1 MASYPQSIDDLEPP
15 PAKHGWRRFF
25 LRHLPGLSFL
35 TLVGLLIAVVLWPF
49 VVITVPSGFVGILW
63 KRFNGLD
70 LYCWCW
76 VGRGTVLDPRELRE
90 EGLHIIWPW
99 DQLYQYN
106 LRLQSTSQTYNA
118 ISKDG
123 VNVKAQISVRY
134 QLLHNSVAVLHKFIG
149 PGFLDS
155 VVNPEIG
162 SQARQVISQYT
173 AQEVYTSRDQI
184 QKQIRDATQR
194 SLAANLNKL
203 VQPEAMEQP
212 DPKHYNDFLQD
223 AIQILDT
230 LVLSIELPPD
240 IVAAINRQTEQ
251 YYMIQEYK
259 FRVEREAEESKRK
272 QIEADGIAAFQKTVS
287 QGISESYLRWRGIEA
302 TLLLAQ
308 SPNSKVVV
316 IGSGKDGLPIIL
328 NAEPNA
334 AGGASQPAPSS
345 ASTGGSSSGGSA
357 NSVGGNASGSG
368 SGNSSAPASNAPAP
382 APSSNAPPNSST
394 APGAA
399 PGTPGSAPNRPPPGT
414 SGAASPSTPEQTA
427 SASPASTGPA
437 TGETQAASTAP
448 VAIAL
453 GIPGVRSILSG
464 ISGVLRAGADL
475 TSPETKSKQ

>member
-1 MASYPQSIDDLEPP
+1 MASYPETIDDLAPP
-15 PAKHGWRRFF
+15 PQRRGWRRF
-25 LRHLPGLSFL
+25 LVRHLPGLSFIVL
-35 TLVGLLIAVVLWPF
+35 LGLLIAVVLWPY
-49 VVITVPSGFVGILW
+49 VVITVPSGYVGVLW

-70 LYCWCW
+70 MYCWCW

-99 DQLYQYN
+99 DKLYLYN
-106 LRLQSTSQTYNA
+106 LRLRFTQQTYNA

-149 PGFLDS
+149 PDFLTS

-173 AQEVYTSRDQI
+173 GEAVYTSREQI
-184 QKQIRDATQR
+184 QKQIGEATQR
-194 SLAANLNKL
+194 SLAATLNKL

-251 YYMIQEYK
+251 FYMIQEYK
-259 FRVEREAEESKRK
+259 FRVEREAQESKRK

-287 QGISESYLRWRGIEA
+287 QGISQSYLRWRGIEA
-302 TLLLAQ
+302 TLELAK
-308 SPNSKVVV
+308 SPNSKIVV

-328 NAEPNA
+328 N
-334 AGGASQPAPSS
+334 S
-345 ASTGGSSSGGSA
+345 AD
-357 NSVGGNASGSG
+357 NPIGGNAGANPQAQPDE
-368 SGNSSAPASNAPAP
+368 GNTPETQEAPAGSQGQPGV
-382 APSSNAPPNSST
+382 PNSS
-394 APGAA
+394 
-399 PGTPGSAPNRPPPGT
+399 
-414 SGAASPSTPEQTA
+414 STP
-427 SASPASTGPA
+427 P
-437 TGETQAASTAP
+437 
-448 VAIAL
+448 
-453 GIPGVRSILSG
+453 
-464 ISGVLRAGADL
+464 
-475 TSPETKSKQ
+475 

>member
-1 MASYPQSIDDLEPP
+1 MASYPESIDDLAPP
-15 PAKHGWRRFF
+15 PQKRGWRRF
-25 LRHLPGLSFL
+25 LVRHLPGLSFVV
-35 TLVGLLIAVVLWPF
+35 LVGLLIVVVLWPY
-49 VVITVPSGFVGILW
+49 VVITVPSGSVGVLW

-70 LYCWCW
+70 MYCWCW
-76 VGRGTVLDPRELRE
+76 VGRGTVLDPRELRD

-99 DQLYQYN
+99 DKLYLYN
-106 LRLQSTSQTYNA
+106 LRLQSTQQTYNA

-149 PGFLDS
+149 PDFLTS

-173 AQEVYTSRDQI
+173 GEAVYTSREQI
-184 QKQIRDATQR
+184 QKQIRDLTQK

-251 YYMIQEYK
+251 FYMIQEYK

-334 AGGASQPAPSS
+334 ASSTTPPLGSGA
-345 ASTGGSSSGGSA
+345 SSSGTPS
-357 NSVGGNASGSG
+357 SSPSGNA
-368 SGNSSAPASNAPAP
+368 APPAP
-382 APSSNAPPNSST
+382 NSIAPPNTST
-394 APGAA
+394 TPGAA
-399 PGTPGSAPNRPPPGT
+399 PASPGSPSGKPPPGT
-414 SGAASPSTPEQTA
+414 SGAAT
-427 SASPASTGPA
+427 
-437 TGETQAASTAP
+437 P
-448 VAIAL
+448 VAPEETANAGPVILAQPEKTVSSATVL
-453 GIPGVRSILSG
+453 DIPGVRPILSG
-464 ISGVLRAGADL
+464 ISGALRAGADL
-475 TSPETKSKQ
+475 TSPEPKSKQ

>member
-1 MASYPQSIDDLEPP
+1 MASYPQSIDDLMPP
-15 PAKHGWRRFF
+15 PRKKRSWWR
-25 LRHLPGLSFL
+25 LIGRHLPGLSFL
-35 TLVGLLIAVVLWPF
+35 ILTALLVTVVLWPY
-49 VVITVPSGFVGILW
+49 VVITVPSGHVGVLW

-99 DQLYQYN
+99 DKLYLYD
-106 LRLQSTSQTYNA
+106 LRLQSSTQTYNA

-149 PGFLDS
+149 PDFMNS
-155 VVNPEIG
+155 VLNPEIG
-162 SQARQVISQYT
+162 SQARQIISEYT
-173 AQEVYTSRDQI
+173 AEEVYTSRDQI
-184 QKQIRDATQR
+184 QKQIRDASQK

-259 FRVEREAEESKRK
+259 FRVAREAEESKRK

-302 TLLLAQ
+302 TLMLAQ
-308 SPNSKVVV
+308 SPNTKIVV
-316 IGSGKDGLPIIL
+316 IGTGKDGLPIIL
-328 NAEPNA
+328 GNADMPTVPTPSQQPGANGAPPA
-334 AGGASQPAPSS
+334 ATQQS
-345 ASTGGSSSGGSA
+345 GSSSST
-357 NSVGGNASGSG
+357 S
-368 SGNSSAPASNAPAP
+368 PAG
-382 APSSNAPPNSST
+382 NAPPN
-394 APGAA
+394 AA
-399 PGTPGSAPNRPPPGT
+399 PPPPNKPQPGT
-414 SGAASPSTPEQTA
+414 SGAATPAPPEDTANTAPSGDATQTA
-427 SASPASTGPA
+427 PPAS
-437 TGETQAASTAP
+437 
-448 VAIAL
+448 VL
-453 GIPGVRSILSG
+453 DIPGVRSILSG
-464 ISGVLRAGADL
+464 VSGALRAGADL
-475 TSPETKSKQ
+475 ASPGSQPKQ

>member
-1 MASYPQSIDDLEPP
+1 MASYPRSIDDLGPP
-15 PAKHGWRRFF
+15 PAKWGWRRFL
-25 LRHLPGLSFL
+25 LRHLPGLSFVI
-35 TLVGLLIAVVLWPF
+35 LVALLIVVVLWPY
-49 VVITVPSGFVGILW
+49 VVITVPSGYVGVLW

-99 DQLYQYN
+99 DKLYLYN
-106 LRLQSTSQTYNA
+106 LRLQSTTQTYNA

-123 VNVKAQISVRY
+123 VNVKAQLSVRY

-149 PGFLDS
+149 PDFLTS
-155 VVNPEIG
+155 VVDPEIG

-173 AQEVYTSRDQI
+173 AEAVYTSREQI

-212 DPKHYNDFLQD
+212 DPRHYNDFLQD

-308 SPNSKVVV
+308 SPNAKVVV

-328 NAEPNA
+328 NTEPNGL
-334 AGGASQPAPSS
+334 GGATQSGGS
-345 ASTGGSSSGGSA
+345 GSSSGAATSA
-357 NSVGGNASGSG
+357 NPSDNAQPG
-368 SGNSSAPASNAPAP
+368 P
-382 APSSNAPPNSST
+382 APSSNAPPNTST
-394 APGAA
+394 APNA
-399 PGTPGSAPNRPPPGT
+399 TPGSPGTAPNKPPPGT
-414 SGAASPSTPEQTA
+414 SGAATPDMPEATA
-427 SASPASTGPA
+427 SAAPPNASPQSGS
-437 TGETQAASTAP
+437 AAVTAG
-448 VAIAL
+448 AL
-453 GIPGVRSILSG
+453 DIPGVRPILSG
-464 ISGVLRAGADL
+464 ISGALRAGADL
-475 TSPETKSKQ
+475 ITSETRSKQ